1 MSKIKFVKNQYGDY
15 VPLLSITLEM
25 SEKQIK
31 LLLECIEEY
40 QIDYDTFQ
48 RVNSTGF
55 EKHIIPILIS
65 KLNNIDVLNRTIRI
79 IESK

>member
-1 MSKIKFVKNQYGDY
+1 MSKIKFVKNKFGNY
-15 VPLLSITLEM
+15 VPLLSVKLEL

-31 LLLECIEEY
+31 LLLDCIDDY
-40 QIDYDTFQ
+40 QFNIDRIQ

-65 KLNNIDVLNRTIRI
+65 KLNNIDILNQTIGI
-79 IESK
+79 IESN

>member
-15 VPLLSITLEM
+15 VPLLSVTLEL

-40 QIDYDTFQ
+40 QIDYDTVQ

-65 KLNNIDVLNRTIRI
+65 KLNNIDILNQTISI
-79 IESK
+79 IESN